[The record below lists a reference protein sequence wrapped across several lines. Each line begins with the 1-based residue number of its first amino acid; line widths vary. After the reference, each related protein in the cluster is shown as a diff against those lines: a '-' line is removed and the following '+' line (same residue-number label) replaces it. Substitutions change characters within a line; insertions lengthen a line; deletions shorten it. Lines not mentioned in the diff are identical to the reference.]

1 VDDRIPMS
9 AEWLAEMQ
17 AAGEMRA
24 ETITQL
30 VLQQP
35 DYPALPACPKCGA
48 AAERITSKVEDPAF
62 GQYETRVLVN
72 FAPCGHRFRAAAVE
86 IQRA

>member
-9 AEWLAEMQ
+9 TEWLAEMQ
-17 AAGEMRA
+17 TAGEMRA

-35 DYPALPACPKCGA
+35 DYPPLSACPECGA
-48 AAERITSKVEDPAF
+48 ATERITSRMEDPAF
-62 GQYETRVLVN
+62 EQYETYALVN
-72 FAPCGHRFRAAAVE
+72 FAPCGHRFRAPAAE